1 MNILGRKLT
10 FISSLFSATT
20 FKVCAAISTET
31 YRGKRLSSILLDFLF
46 NFASVTQANLC
57 FFFIFFF
64 NFASVTQ
71 ANLCFFFIF
80 FFNFASVTR
89 VNLYFFFTF
98 SLLLFQGQRLVAD
111 KGRQPS
117 FFSVEREDQISVSML
132 KIKKNWG
139 VLILSVTVETSDS
152 LRRIF
157 VFVIDITYT
166 AESTSSSILGGEL
179 VVELVVEFCKIK
191 T

>member
-1 MNILGRKLT
+1 MENKI
-10 FISSLFSATT
+10 
-20 FKVCAAISTET
+20 C
-31 YRGKRLSSILLDFLF
+31 LSSILLDFLF

-80 FFNFASVTR
+80 FFNFASVTQANLFFLYFFFNFASVTR
-89 VNLYFFFTF
+89 VNLYFFFIF

-132 KIKKNWG
+132 KIKK
-139 VLILSVTVETSDS
+139 T
-152 LRRIF
+152 
-157 VFVIDITYT
+157 
-166 AESTSSSILGGEL
+166 GE
-179 VVELVVEFCKIK
+179 F
-191 T
+191 